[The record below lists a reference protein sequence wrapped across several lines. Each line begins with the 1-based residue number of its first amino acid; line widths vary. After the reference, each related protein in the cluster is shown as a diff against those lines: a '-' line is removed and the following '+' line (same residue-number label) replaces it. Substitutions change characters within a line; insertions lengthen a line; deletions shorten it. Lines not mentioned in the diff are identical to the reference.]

1 MPYNL
6 KKRLSK
12 DEPLIGAWLQSS
24 SATIAEAM
32 ATCGFD
38 WMAVDMEHGI
48 ADVEQASLAF
58 AVCER
63 HGVSPLVR
71 LPHAD
76 PYLARR
82 LLDAGAEGLLIPV
95 AEEAS
100 AVSEFLSH
108 CLYPPEGRR
117 GVGLVRANQ
126 WGETFEDYSRNFKP
140 VIVPMI
146 ETKKGVEAAGDIAA
160 IPGVDGLFLGPYD
173 LSANLGAP
181 GDFDKPEFV
190 AAVAAVRE
198 ACAANNKAPGIHQVE
213 PNRGLL
219 DERIKEGFRFLAYGT
234 DLVAVRHAFQTL
246 KSKP

>member
-1 MPYNL
+1 MPFDL
-6 KKRLSK
+6 KKRLGK
-12 DEPLIGAWLQSS
+12 DEALIGAWLQTS

-48 ADVEQASLAF
+48 ADVEQASLVF

-71 LPHAD
+71 LPRAD

-82 LLDAGAEGLLIPV
+82 LLDAGAEGLLVPV
-95 AEEAS
+95 VEDPGAL
-100 AVSEFLSH
+100 SEFLSH

-126 WGETFEDYSRNFKP
+126 WGETFEDYTKNFKP

-146 ETKKGVEAAGDIAA
+146 ETKKGVDAAGDIAA
-160 IPGVDGLFLGPYD
+160 LPGVDGLFLGPYD
-173 LSANLGAP
+173 LSADLGGA
-181 GDFDKPEFV
+181 GDFEAPDFV
-190 AAVAAVRE
+190 ESVSAVKD
-198 ACAANNKAPGIHQVE
+198 ACAANGKAPGIHQVE
-213 PNRGLL
+213 PDRGAL
-219 DERIKEGFRFLAYGT
+219 DERIEQGFRFLAFGT
-234 DLVAVRHAFQTL
+234 DLVAVRHAFQDL
-246 KSKP
+246 GNKS